1 VIRGCQVGLK
11 DPHGAL
17 VSKGWKIISTNRL
30 LLSRMD
36 LPCRCNPNTK
46 HVGCEGN
53 LTKKSALYTPAF
65 GKRVCEAILQGI
77 SEGELRDKL
86 SGHEP
91 KKGSFGEGL
100 HCVCHEGHVHEAQVT
115 CGYCS
120 EGCMKNHDVHDIMG
134 TQEVDSRERE
144 SGKNCT
150 YFMLP
155 LVTVP

>member
-1 VIRGCQVGLK
+1 M
-11 DPHGAL
+11 
-17 VSKGWKIISTNRL
+17 SKGWKIISTNRL
-30 LLSRMD
+30 LLSCMD

-65 GKRVCEAILQGI
+65 GKRVREAILQGI

-91 KKGSFGEGL
+91 PKGSFGEGL

-144 SGKNCT
+144 RESPKK
-150 YFMLP
+150 
-155 LVTVP
+155 TVLTSCCHWSRSPEVFGSYHSTREFS